1 MFEDFFKQ
9 DLWNHQHSP
18 AAKAINKFYH
28 PGWIKED
35 PVFTNP
41 DGSHWRPPGYKPQR
55 GRSPIQTRFKREP
68 ATVKRDQQAWN
79 LRSLGY
85 SYPEISEMMGYA
97 SRQAAHLAVKRA
109 QRDNLAR
116 QSRVDKPP
124 LAAMPAPLPRSR
136 EKIKLGRARGRAFP
150 PVQP

>member
-9 DLWNHQHSP
+9 DLWNHQHSD
-18 AAKAINKFYH
+18 AAKAINKYYH

-68 ATVKRDQQAWN
+68 ATVKRDQQAWK

-85 SYPEISEMMGYA
+85 SYQEISELMGYS
-97 SRQAAHLAVKRA
+97 SRQVAHKAVLRA
-109 QRDNLAR
+109 EKDR
-116 QSRVDKPP
+116 QSRGDKPP
-124 LAAMPAPLPRSR
+124 LAAMAAPLPRSEYFPR
-136 EKIKLGRARGRAFP
+136 MGRARGKPFP
-150 PVQP
+150 PVKP